1 MRHSQQDAFPFETE
15 NPSGVPGATNIQSD
29 VIEAVVG
36 HVSSTVEGVARVG
49 TEGALPAIARLVQST
64 ATQMGSGVKAEAG
77 RREAILSIDITVE
90 YGHSIPDV
98 VKEVRESV
106 AVQLKEQVGLV
117 AKEINV
123 RVAAINFPDR
133 LPSRRVV

>member
-1 MRHSQQDAFPFETE
+1 M
-15 NPSGVPGATNIQSD
+15 PGATNIRND

-36 HVSSTVEGVARVG
+36 HVSSTVVGVARVG
-49 TEGALPAIARLVQST
+49 AEGALPAVARLVQST

-77 RREAILSIDITVE
+77 RRAAMLSIDITVE
-90 YGHSIPDV
+90 YGYSIPDV

-106 AVQLKEQVGLV
+106 AVQLKEHVGLV

-123 RVAAINFPDR
+123 KVAAINFPDR
-133 LPSRRVV
+133 LPSWRVV

>member
-1 MRHSQQDAFPFETE
+1 MGRSQEEASPFGTGS
-15 NPSGVPGATNIQSD
+15 PGTVPGAINIHSG
-29 VIEAVVG
+29 VIEAIVG
-36 HVSSTVEGVARVG
+36 QAASTVEGVARVG
-49 TEGALPAIARLVQST
+49 TGGALPAIARLVQST

>member
-15 NPSGVPGATNIQSD
+15 NPSGVPGATNIRND

-36 HVSSTVEGVARVG
+36 HVSSTVVGVARVG
-49 TEGALPAIARLVQST
+49 AEGALPAIARLVQST

>member
-29 VIEAVVG
+29 AIEAVVG
-36 HVSSTVEGVARVG
+36 HVSSTVAGVARVG

-133 LPSRRVV
+133 LPSGRVV